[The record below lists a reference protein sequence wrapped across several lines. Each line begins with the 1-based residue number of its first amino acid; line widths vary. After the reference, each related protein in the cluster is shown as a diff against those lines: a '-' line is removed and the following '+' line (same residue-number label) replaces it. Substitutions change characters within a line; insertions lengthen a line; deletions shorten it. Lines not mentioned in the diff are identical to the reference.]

1 MSTNHRTTIS
11 LDTDIYRALRLKAAT
26 TGTSLSALINE
37 AVRISLAEDLEDLE
51 ALEAR
56 VNEPS
61 IPFEELLKEM
71 ADAGKL

>member
-11 LDTDIYRALRLKAAT
+11 LNTDIYRALRLKAAA
-26 TGTSLSALINE
+26 TGTSLTALINE
-37 AVRISLAEDLEDLE
+37 AIRVSLAEDLEDLE